1 MLNRHIALVLAGTA
15 LISFPSLAQT
25 NRPAA
30 TAPDPAPRASA
41 DQPATLLKPG
51 QWRATKISGLDVYN
65 NNNENIGEINELIV
79 NREGKIESV
88 VIGVGGFLGIGERNV
103 AVPFDQVKWVDEPR
117 SAATAERR
125 TDDRTASTTNSAAPT
140 TPRAPATTT
149 GSTTNAPASDP
160 GRTTGTVATDRPAG
174 TAENRAFPD
183 HAMVNMSKDQLR
195 ELPEVRY
202 SR

>member
-30 TAPDPAPRASA
+30 TTPDPAPRASA
-41 DQPATLLKPG
+41 DQPATPLKPG
-51 QWRATKISGLDVYN
+51 QWRATKISGLNVYN
-65 NNNENIGEINELIV
+65 NNNETIGEINELIV

-125 TDDRTASTTNSAAPT
+125 TNDRTASTTNPASPA

-149 GSTTNAPASDP
+149 GSTANAPAGEP
-160 GRTTGTVATDRPAG
+160 GRTTGTVAMDRPVG
-174 TAENRAFPD
+174 TSENRAYPD

-195 ELPEVRY
+195 GLPEVRY